1 VLQEALSQQ
10 DDLRYD
16 NVRILRE
23 LEVMREE
30 VAALREGHGASVLQA
45 VAEAETQAAQ
55 AQSDAL
61 QQVYLSASALHSK
74 HVSANTL
81 VVYSWLC
88 WQVHSSVSQ
97 LHHECAGNTGV
108 RGVHAQARGC
118 SR

>member
-61 QQVYLSASALHSK
+61 QQVYLSSFAIHPHSLAANSFSCICVCVDNLCCSEHHSCIM
-74 HVSANTL
+74 HV
-81 VVYSWLC
+81 C
-88 WQVHSSVSQ
+88 M
-97 LHHECAGNTGV
+97 
-108 RGVHAQARGC
+108 RR
-118 SR
+118 